1 MVKRL
6 LSKLLSGE
14 IMYQTKILGNFSK
27 YNNIRAGKSD
37 QYENFTADCDI
48 TIANLKLQG
57 KTDGIL
63 IYNPPLES
71 DLLEHYLVRTWID
84 HAAAEE
90 WITLRTAIC
99 VKHDIEIT
107 TYEIIEIV

>member
-1 MVKRL
+1 
-6 LSKLLSGE
+6 
-14 IMYQTKILGNFSK
+14 MYQTKILTNFNK
-27 YNNIRAGKSD
+27 YMQSSGGERI
-37 QYENFTADCDI
+37 QYENFLADCDI

-71 DLLEHYLVRTWID
+71 DSLERYLVRTWID

>member
-14 IMYQTKILGNFSK
+14 IMYQTKILSNFNK
-27 YNNIRAGKSD
+27 YMYVPGGKSI
-37 QYENFTADCDI
+37 QYENFLADCNI